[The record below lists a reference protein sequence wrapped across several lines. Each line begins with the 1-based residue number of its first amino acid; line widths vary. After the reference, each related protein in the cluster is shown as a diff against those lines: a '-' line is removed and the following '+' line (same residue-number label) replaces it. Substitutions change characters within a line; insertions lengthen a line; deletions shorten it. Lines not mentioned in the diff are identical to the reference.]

1 MKPTVR
7 KYLSEIGR
15 RGGEKSR
22 RSITDAQQE
31 KMQQGKRDR
40 RARMVGP
47 EAIRRAM
54 KRKTKNNGGRYGN
67 ERM

>member
-22 RSITDAQQE
+22 RSITDAQQK
-31 KMQQGKRDR
+31 KMQEARRDR

-47 EAIRRAM
+47 ETIRRAM
-54 KRKTKNNGGRYGN
+54 EKKQKQG
-67 ERM
+67 E

>member
-1 MKPTVR
+1 MKPIVR

-22 RSITDAQQE
+22 RSITDAQQN
-31 KMQQGKRDR
+31 KMQEARRDR

-54 KRKTKNNGGRYGN
+54 KRKTQ
-67 ERM
+67 EEI

>member
-22 RSITDAQQE
+22 RSITESQQR
-31 KMQQGKRDR
+31 KMQEARRDR

-47 EAIRRAM
+47 ETIRRAM
-54 KRKTKNNGGRYGN
+54 KNKTR
-67 ERM
+67 EE

>member
-22 RSITDAQQE
+22 RSITDAQQR
-31 KMQQGKRDR
+31 KMKEARRNR

-47 EAIRRAM
+47 DAIRRAM
-54 KRKTKNNGGRYGN
+54 KRKQ
-67 ERM
+67 